1 MKIKKI
7 QIQNF
12 RLLKNLK
19 LDIEDDLSLIVGKNN
34 VGKTSVLSIM
44 DKFLN
49 WSDNKRIYYDDL
61 NIDFQKELAST
72 IEDNPIPDD
81 YSSIGVKLYVFI
93 KCEEGDDLSNISTFF
108 MDLDPDNNYVILG
121 FEYLLTRDRLELL
134 KNDYSQFKQKE
145 EERYKKEKNKYK
157 DDESNILPIRGI
169 DYFLRKKMKNYFLPI
184 HKTYTSS
191 LDEQGNLEIC
201 ESSYKELDNKEVRI
215 INDLINFKYISARR
229 DVTNRDVDKTLS
241 IQTSRIYEKL
251 EQNDDQLNKIDDF
264 KDTLG
269 KTDITLSGVYK
280 DIFSNTVTLVQKFGG
295 IKKDESCISINSTL
309 EHRELL
315 KGNTTVV
322 YDHEGVQLPEHFN
335 GLGYMNLISMIFEI
349 EILMLDFLK
358 KKEEKPSD
366 INLLF
371 IEEPEAH
378 THPQM
383 QYVFIQNIHEI
394 INDNTTKLK
403 AKYSA
408 TSLQYII
415 STHSSHIVS
424 KSVFNDIKYFRKDE
438 NNVISKNLRDLE
450 IEYKQEGKTGEDNF
464 RFLKQYL
471 TLNRAEL
478 FFADKAIFIEGDT
491 ERILLPAMMKK
502 IDLEQEHHDK
512 DNDIQP
518 LLSQNI
524 SIIEVGNYSQIFE
537 KFIAFIGIKTLVI
550 TDIDSVKKEAVLN
563 ENGSPKMNKKGEAIE
578 KVCSCKVCEGEITTN
593 SSLRYFFPNKNLVEL
608 ISLSQ
613 EEKRFKKEDS
623 WVANVDGL
631 LQIKFQTEQEGYHA
645 RSFEDAFFGCSKN
658 IQFIKANIDAFK
670 GLKNKY
676 KFEEDPIDPYSLAE
690 KCIDS
695 KGTFAIDILLQ
706 SSENNFE
713 NWETPNYIKKG
724 LLWLKEN

>member
-7 QIQNF
+7 RIQNF
-12 RLLKNLK
+12 RLLKNLE
-19 LDIEDDLSLIVGKNN
+19 LDVEDDLSLIVGKNN

-44 DKFLN
+44 DKFFDK
-49 WSDNKRIYYDDL
+49 SDKKRISYDDL
-61 NIDFQKELAST
+61 NIDFQKELTTVINSQT
-72 IEDNPIPDD
+72 PDD
-81 YSSIGVKLYVFI
+81 YSSIGVKLFLFI
-93 KCEEGDDLSNISTFF
+93 KCEVGDDLSNISTFF

-121 FEYLLTRDRLELL
+121 FEYLLKRERLELL

-145 EERYKKEKNKYK
+145 EERYNKEKEKYK
-157 DDESNILPIRGI
+157 DDDSNILPIRGI
-169 DYFLRKKMKNYFLPI
+169 DYFLRNKIKNYFMQI
-184 HKTYTSS
+184 HKTYYSS
-191 LDEQGNLEIC
+191 LDETGNIEIC
-201 ESSYKELDNKEVRI
+201 ESSYKELDNKEKRI
-215 INDLINFKYISARR
+215 IEDLINFKYISARR
-229 DVTNRDVDKTLS
+229 DVTNKDIDKTLS
-241 IQTSRIYEKL
+241 GQTSRIYEKL
-251 EQNDDQLNKIDDF
+251 EQNEDQQNKIDNF

-295 IKKDESCISINSTL
+295 IKENESCISINSTL

-315 KGNTTVV
+315 RGNTTVM

-383 QYVFIQNIHEI
+383 QYIFIENIHEI
-394 INDNTTKLK
+394 IKDNINKLK
-403 AKYSA
+403 SKYSA
-408 TSLQYII
+408 TSLQYIV

-424 KSVFNDIKYFRKDE
+424 KSVFNNIKYFRRDG

-450 IEYKQEGKTGEDNF
+450 VEYKNEGATGEDQF

-471 TLNRAEL
+471 TLNRSEL
-478 FFADKAIFIEGDT
+478 FFADKTIFIEGDT

-502 IDLEQEHHDK
+502 IDIEQKLYNKE
-512 DNDIQP
+512 NNILP

-524 SIIEVGNYSQIFE
+524 SIVEVGNYSQIFE
-537 KFIAFIGIKTLVI
+537 KFIDFIGIKTLII
-550 TDIDSVKKEAVLN
+550 TDIDSVRKEIVLN
-563 ENGSPKMNKKGEAIE
+563 SDGSPKLNQKGKYREVYQTCRVKDGE
-578 KVCSCKVCEGEITTN
+578 KTTN
-593 SSLRYFFPNKNLVEL
+593 PSLNYYLQGIPYIDL
-608 ISLSQ
+608 IALPK
-613 EEKRFKKEDS
+613 EARCFKKENYWRPDKT
-623 WVANVDGL
+623 GY
-631 LQIKFQTEQEGYHA
+631 LQINFQTEQNYYHA
-645 RSFEDAFFGCSKN
+645 RSFEDAFFSISKN
-658 IQFIKANIDAFK
+658 IEFIKSNRSKFK
-670 GLKNKY
+670 GLKNI
-676 KFEEDPIDPYSLAE
+676 KFFYDSTKDAYDLAE

-695 KGTFAIDILLQ
+695 KGTFAIDIILL
-706 SSENNFE
+706 SSENNFLD
-713 NWETPNYIKKG
+713 WETPNYIKEG

>member
-7 QIQNF
+7 RIQNF
-12 RLLKNLK
+12 RLLKNLE
-19 LDIEDDLSLIVGKNN
+19 LDVEDDLSLIVGKNN

-44 DKFLN
+44 DKFFDK
-49 WSDNKRIYYDDL
+49 SDKKRISYDDL
-61 NIDFQKELAST
+61 NIDFQKELTTVINSQT
-72 IEDNPIPDD
+72 PDD
-81 YSSIGVKLYVFI
+81 YSSIGVKLFLFI
-93 KCEEGDDLSNISTFF
+93 KCEVGDDLSNISTFF

-121 FEYLLTRDRLELL
+121 FEYLLKRERLELL

-145 EERYKKEKNKYK
+145 EERYNKEKEKYK
-157 DDESNILPIRGI
+157 DDDSNILPIRGI
-169 DYFLRKKMKNYFLPI
+169 DYFLRNKMKNYFMQI
-184 HKTYTSS
+184 HKTYYSS
-191 LDEQGNLEIC
+191 LDETGNIEIC
-201 ESSYKELDNKEVRI
+201 ESSYKELDNKEKRI
-215 INDLINFKYISARR
+215 IEDLINFKYISARR
-229 DVTNRDVDKTLS
+229 DVTNKDIDKTLS
-241 IQTSRIYEKL
+241 GQTSRIYEKL
-251 EQNDDQLNKIDDF
+251 EQNEDQQNKIDNF

-295 IKKDESCISINSTL
+295 IKENESCISINSTL

-315 KGNTTVV
+315 RGNTTVM

-383 QYVFIQNIHEI
+383 QYIFIENIHEI
-394 INDNTTKLK
+394 IKDNINKLTS
-403 AKYSA
+403 KYSA
-408 TSLQYII
+408 TSLQYIV

-424 KSVFNDIKYFRKDE
+424 KSVFNNIKYFRRDG

-450 IEYKQEGKTGEDNF
+450 VEYKNEGATGEDQF

-471 TLNRAEL
+471 TLNRSEL
-478 FFADKAIFIEGDT
+478 FFADKTIFIEGDT

-502 IDLEQEHHDK
+502 IDIEQKLYNKE
-512 DNDIQP
+512 NNILP

-524 SIIEVGNYSQIFE
+524 SIVEVGNYSQIFE
-537 KFIAFIGIKTLVI
+537 KFIDFIGIKTLII
-550 TDIDSVKKEAVLN
+550 TDIDSVRKEIVLN
-563 ENGSPKMNKKGEAIE
+563 SDGSPKLNQKGKYREVYQTCRVKDGE
-578 KVCSCKVCEGEITTN
+578 KTTN
-593 SSLRYFFPNKNLVEL
+593 PSLNYYLQGIPYIDL
-608 ISLSQ
+608 IALPK
-613 EEKRFKKEDS
+613 EARCFKKENYWRPDKT
-623 WVANVDGL
+623 GY
-631 LQIKFQTEQEGYHA
+631 LQINFQTEQNYYHA
-645 RSFEDAFFGCSKN
+645 RSFEDAFFSISKN
-658 IQFIKANIDAFK
+658 IEFIKSNRSKFK
-670 GLKNKY
+670 GLKNI
-676 KFEEDPIDPYSLAE
+676 KFFYDSTKDAYDLAE

-695 KGTFAIDILLQ
+695 KGTFAIDIILL
-706 SSENNFE
+706 SSENNFLD
-713 NWETPNYIKKG
+713 WETPNYIKEG

>member
-7 QIQNF
+7 RIQNF
-12 RLLKNLK
+12 RLLKNLE
-19 LDIEDDLSLIVGKNN
+19 LDVEDDLSLIVGKNN

-44 DKFLN
+44 DKFFDK
-49 WSDNKRIYYDDL
+49 SDKKRISYDDL
-61 NIDFQKELAST
+61 NIDFQKELTTVINSQT
-72 IEDNPIPDD
+72 PDD
-81 YSSIGVKLYVFI
+81 YSSIGVKLFLFI
-93 KCEEGDDLSNISTFF
+93 KCEVGDDLSNISTFF

-121 FEYLLTRDRLELL
+121 FEYLLKRERLELL

-145 EERYKKEKNKYK
+145 EERYNKEKEKYK
-157 DDESNILPIRGI
+157 DDDSNILPIRGI
-169 DYFLRKKMKNYFLPI
+169 DYFLRNKMKNYFMQI
-184 HKTYTSS
+184 HKTYYSS
-191 LDEQGNLEIC
+191 LDETGNIEIC
-201 ESSYKELDNKEVRI
+201 ESSYKELDNKEKRI
-215 INDLINFKYISARR
+215 IEDLINFKYISARR
-229 DVTNRDVDKTLS
+229 DVTNKDIDKTLS
-241 IQTSRIYEKL
+241 GQTSRIYEKL
-251 EQNDDQLNKIDDF
+251 EQNEDQQNKIDNF

-295 IKKDESCISINSTL
+295 IKENESCISINSTL

-315 KGNTTVV
+315 RGNTTVM

-383 QYVFIQNIHEI
+383 QYIFIENIHEI
-394 INDNTTKLK
+394 IKDNINKLK
-403 AKYSA
+403 SKYSA
-408 TSLQYII
+408 TSLQYIV

-424 KSVFNDIKYFRKDE
+424 KSVFNNIKYFRRDG

-450 IEYKQEGKTGEDNF
+450 VEYKNEGATGEDQF

-471 TLNRAEL
+471 TLNRSEL
-478 FFADKAIFIEGDT
+478 FFADKTIFIEGDT

-502 IDLEQEHHDK
+502 IDIEQKLYNKE
-512 DNDIQP
+512 NNILP

-524 SIIEVGNYSQIFE
+524 SIVEVGNYSQIFE
-537 KFIAFIGIKTLVI
+537 KFIDFIGIRTLII
-550 TDIDSVKKEAVLN
+550 TDIDSVRKEIVLN
-563 ENGSPKMNKKGEAIE
+563 SDGSPKLNQKGKYREVYQTCRVKDGE
-578 KVCSCKVCEGEITTN
+578 KTTN
-593 SSLRYFFPNKNLVEL
+593 PSLNYYLQGIPYIDL
-608 ISLSQ
+608 ITLPK
-613 EEKRFKKEDS
+613 EARCFKKENYWRPDKT
-623 WVANVDGL
+623 GY
-631 LQIKFQTEQEGYHA
+631 LQINFQTEQNYYHA
-645 RSFEDAFFGCSKN
+645 RSFEDAFFSISKN
-658 IQFIKANIDAFK
+658 IEFIKSNRSKFK
-670 GLKNKY
+670 GLKNI
-676 KFEEDPIDPYSLAE
+676 KFFYDSTKDAYDLAE

-695 KGTFAIDILLQ
+695 KGTFAIDIILL
-706 SSENNFE
+706 SSENNFLD
-713 NWETPNYIKKG
+713 WETPNYIKEG

>member
-7 QIQNF
+7 RIQNF
-12 RLLKNLK
+12 RLLKNLE
-19 LDIEDDLSLIVGKNN
+19 LDVEDDLSLIVGKNN

-44 DKFLN
+44 DKFFDK
-49 WSDNKRIYYDDL
+49 SDKKRISYDDL
-61 NIDFQKELAST
+61 NIDFQKELTTVINSQT
-72 IEDNPIPDD
+72 PDD
-81 YSSIGVKLYVFI
+81 YSSIGVKLFLFI
-93 KCEEGDDLSNISTFF
+93 KCEVGDDLSNISTFF

-121 FEYLLTRDRLELL
+121 FEYLLKRERLELL

-145 EERYKKEKNKYK
+145 EERYNKEKEKYK
-157 DDESNILPIRGI
+157 DDDSNILPIRGI
-169 DYFLRKKMKNYFLPI
+169 DYFLRNKMKNYFMQI
-184 HKTYTSS
+184 HKTYYSS
-191 LDEQGNLEIC
+191 LDETGNIEIC
-201 ESSYKELDNKEVRI
+201 ESSYKELDNKEKRI
-215 INDLINFKYISARR
+215 IEDLINFKYISARR
-229 DVTNRDVDKTLS
+229 DVTNKDIDKTLS
-241 IQTSRIYEKL
+241 GQTSRIYEKL
-251 EQNDDQLNKIDDF
+251 EQNEDQQNKIDNF

-295 IKKDESCISINSTL
+295 IKENESCISINSTL

-315 KGNTTVV
+315 RGNTTVM

-383 QYVFIQNIHEI
+383 QYIFIENIHEI
-394 INDNTTKLK
+394 IKDNINKLK
-403 AKYSA
+403 SKYSA
-408 TSLQYII
+408 TSLQYIV

-424 KSVFNDIKYFRKDE
+424 KSVFNNIKYFRRDG

-450 IEYKQEGKTGEDNF
+450 VEYKNEGATGEDQF

-471 TLNRAEL
+471 TLNRSEL
-478 FFADKAIFIEGDT
+478 FFADKTIFIEGDT

-502 IDLEQEHHDK
+502 IDIEQKLYNKE
-512 DNDIQP
+512 NNILP

-524 SIIEVGNYSQIFE
+524 SIVEVGNYSQIFE
-537 KFIAFIGIKTLVI
+537 KFIDFIGIKTLII
-550 TDIDSVKKEAVLN
+550 TDIDSVRKEIVLN
-563 ENGSPKMNKKGEAIE
+563 SDGSPKLNQKGKYREVYQTCRVKDGE
-578 KVCSCKVCEGEITTN
+578 KTTN
-593 SSLRYFFPNKNLVEL
+593 PSLNYYLQGIPYIDL
-608 ISLSQ
+608 IALPK
-613 EEKRFKKEDS
+613 EARCFKKENYWRPDKT
-623 WVANVDGL
+623 GY
-631 LQIKFQTEQEGYHA
+631 LQINFQTEQNYYHA
-645 RSFEDAFFGCSKN
+645 RSFEDAFFSISKN
-658 IQFIKANIDAFK
+658 IEFIKSNRSKFK
-670 GLKNKY
+670 GLKNI
-676 KFEEDPIDPYSLAE
+676 KFFYDSTKDAYDLAE

-695 KGTFAIDILLQ
+695 KGTFAIDIILL
-706 SSENNFE
+706 SSENNFLD
-713 NWETPNYIKKG
+713 WETPNYIKEG